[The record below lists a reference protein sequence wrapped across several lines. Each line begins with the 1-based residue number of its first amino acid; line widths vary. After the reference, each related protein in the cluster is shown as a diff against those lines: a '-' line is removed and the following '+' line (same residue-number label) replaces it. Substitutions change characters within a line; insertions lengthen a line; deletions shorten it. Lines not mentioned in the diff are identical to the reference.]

1 MIRTLDWI
9 NGYKLKQVSLT
20 GLTYVC
26 DWVLFGK
33 DYDAVVF
40 VVSNTGGVNSLTVTV
55 EASET
60 GSDVEVGPTAPEPFI
75 LAPGTSGRVTYGNEA
90 MRSYWRLALNST
102 STTAT
107 WGIKGIR
114 RMG

>member
-9 NGYKLKQVSLT
+9 NGYKLKQATIT
-20 GLTYVC
+20 GLVYVC
-26 DWVLFGK
+26 DWVLLGK

-40 VVSNTGGVNSLTVTV
+40 VVSNTGGVNPVTVTV

-60 GSDVEVGPTAPEPFI
+60 GSDVEVGPMAPEPFS
-75 LAPGTSGRVTYGNEA
+75 LSPGTSGRVTYGNEN
-90 MRSYWRLALNST
+90 MRSYWRMALNST
-102 STTAT
+102 STTVS
-107 WGIKGIR
+107 WGIKGVR